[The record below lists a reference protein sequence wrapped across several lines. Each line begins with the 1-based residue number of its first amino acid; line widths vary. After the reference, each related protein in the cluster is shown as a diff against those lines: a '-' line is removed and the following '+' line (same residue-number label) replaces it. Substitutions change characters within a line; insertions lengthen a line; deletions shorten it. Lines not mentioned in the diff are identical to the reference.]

1 MKTKILFI
9 ALSIFF
15 IHFGVYADN
24 DFIGAKAAAMKSNP
38 SIEEMLIYA
47 IQDEYLARAEYELII
62 DRFGPARP
70 FTNIIKSEET
80 HISMLEPLFD
90 KYDYQLPSDISKEHI
105 TIPQSLK
112 SAFETG
118 VEAEIDNIKMYE
130 KFLTAKLPDDIRD
143 TFERLKK
150 ASGNHLRAFQR
161 GLSRYN

>member
-1 MKTKILFI
+1 
-9 ALSIFF
+9 
-15 IHFGVYADN
+15 
-24 DFIGAKAAAMKSNP
+24 
-38 SIEEMLIYA
+38 
-47 IQDEYLARAEYELII
+47 
-62 DRFGPARP
+62 
-70 FTNIIKSEET
+70 
-80 HISMLEPLFD
+80 
-90 KYDYQLPSDISKEHI
+90 
-105 TIPQSLK
+105 LK